1 MYVCMHACMHFIIN
15 GQTWKMDKN
24 ISVSSNHKIQ
34 FLKYQEFYVSGQI
47 FVSSNFS
54 LPEDMVF
61 GKAHILSIITYS
73 ILFSIGL
80 TFNTIS
86 LYKLL
91 QERIIHRNRSKMT
104 LLLIHLSIADLM
116 VNTVTIMFL
125 LHQFNNK

>member
-1 MYVCMHACMHFIIN
+1 MFVYMCFLVIIN
-15 GQTWKMDKN
+15 RQTWKMDKS
-24 ISVSSNHKIQ
+24 ISICSNDKLQ
-34 FLKYQEFYVSGQI
+34 FLQHQEFYVSGQI

-80 TFNTIS
+80 TLNTIS

-104 LLLIHLSIADLM
+104 LLLIHLSIADLT
-116 VNTVTIMFL
+116 VNTVKIMFWL
-125 LHQFNNK
+125 LQFNNK